1 MRIHDITVPLSS
13 DLPIYPGDPG
23 IDIDPFSRISQGDS
37 ANVSRISMGSHSG
50 THMDA
55 PYHFDDA
62 GTTVDEIALE
72 TVIGKALVL
81 EILGVKEIGRQEL
94 EPFRIEGEE
103 RLLLKTDNSKLW
115 RQKGFFEGYAALT
128 KEGAQYLR
136 DAGVRLVGIDYLSIE
151 GFHGG
156 GDVHRTLLEDGILV
170 IEGLNLDGIK
180 AGHYQLICLP
190 LKLKGGDG
198 APVRALLVGGSDSAA
213 GTEFDP
219 HTSKWPLA

>member
-1 MRIHDITVPLSS
+1 MRIHDITVSLSS

-23 IDIDPFSRISQGDS
+23 INIEPFSRISQGDS

-50 THMDA
+50 THLDA
-55 PYHFDDA
+55 PFHFDDA

-81 EILGVKEIGRQEL
+81 EILGTKEIGREEL
-94 EPFRIEGEE
+94 EKFRIEGEE

-115 RQKGFFEGYAALT
+115 QRKGFCEEYAALT

-151 GFHGG
+151 RFHGE

-170 IEGLNLDGIK
+170 IEGVNLDGIK

-198 APVRALLVGGSDSAA
+198 APVRALLIGGSDSAA
-213 GTEFDP
+213 EPEFDP

>member
-1 MRIHDITVPLSS
+1 MRIHDITVSLSS

-23 IDIDPFSRISQGDS
+23 INIEPFSRISQGDS
-37 ANVSRISMGSHSG
+37 ANVSRICMGSHSG
-50 THMDA
+50 THLDA
-55 PYHFDDA
+55 PFHFDDA

-94 EPFRIEGEE
+94 EKFRIEGEE

-115 RQKGFFEGYAALT
+115 QQKEFSEGYAALT

-151 GFHGG
+151 GFHGEG
-156 GDVHRTLLEDGILV
+156 NVHRTLLEDGILV
-170 IEGLNLDGIK
+170 IEGLNLEGIK
-180 AGHYQLICLP
+180 AGRYQLICLP

-198 APVRALLVGGSDSAA
+198 APVRALLVGGSDSSALP
-213 GTEFDP
+213 EFDP